1 MTNKSQSN
9 ESKSAAKVYTRTGD
23 QGTTSLFGG
32 ARVGK
37 DDRRLEAYGTLD
49 ELNSLVGV
57 LIAEIESE
65 TWSGS
70 ALLEIDR
77 VKTELLEIQSQL
89 FVLGSHLATGVTA
102 VTGVTE
108 TGEKG
113 SGSATELNTATD
125 QKFRDMLPALK
136 EDYVTHLELAMDR
149 MSVALEPLKNFVLP
163 GGARSAAYA
172 HLVRTVARRA
182 ERAIVAAFPPEGAA
196 WQAQVIKHVNRLND
210 YFFVL
215 ARHLNRLKNHDE
227 PIWRT

>member
-1 MTNKSQSN
+1 MTNKTQSN

-65 TWSGS
+65 TWLGS
-70 ALLEIDR
+70 VLMEIDR

-89 FVLGSHLATGVTA
+89 FVLGSHLATGV
-102 VTGVTE
+102 GE
-108 TGEKG
+108 SGEKG
-113 SGSATELNTATD
+113 SGSAGPTAETD
-125 QKFRDMLPALK
+125 KKFRDMLPALK

-163 GGARSAAYA
+163 GGTRSAAYA
-172 HLVRTVARRA
+172 HLARTVARRA